1 MIIDWY
7 TIIFQIINF
16 LILVFLLRKFLYGP
30 IVKMM
35 EERERKII
43 EREEEAEAFK
53 KEAEEEV
60 EAYSRKNVELEQ
72 QKEEIMDK
80 ARSAAEEEKNELLN
94 EARSEVDQTRR
105 RWEEALER
113 EKESFIV
120 ELRRRISLQAC
131 SLARHCLEDLA
142 DARLEELIW
151 KHFMTKVDEL
161 AEEDRRELEKGLK
174 DDQYKLNLLS
184 AFDADDSKIK
194 DLKKRLEEIYPDS
207 AEELELKYKKDSELI
222 CGLEIEAGGYRVSW
236 NIDSYLEGMES
247 DILKELNQTG
257 SEEEDGEE
265 PAVDQSE
272 DS

>member
-30 IVKMM
+30 IVNMM
-35 EERERKII
+35 EEREKKII
-43 EREEEAEAFK
+43 EREEEAEALK
-53 KEAEEEV
+53 KVAEKKAET
-60 EAYSRKNVELEQ
+60 YSRKNEELEQ
-72 QKEEIMDK
+72 QKEEIMDQ
-80 ARSAAEEEKNELLN
+80 ARSAAEEEKSELLN

-113 EKESFIV
+113 EKEAFIV

-142 DARLEELIW
+142 DTRLEELTW
-151 KHFMTKVDEL
+151 KQFMAKVDDL

-174 DDQYKLNLLS
+174 DDHYKLNLRS

-194 DLKKRLEEIYPDS
+194 KLKKRLEEIYPDS
-207 AEELELKYKKDSELI
+207 ADELELKYKKDSGLI
-222 CGLEIEAGGYRVSW
+222 CGLELEAGGYRVSW
-236 NIDSYLEGMES
+236 NIDSYLEGIEA

-257 SEEEDGEE
+257 SVEEDEE
-265 PAVDQSE
+265 VAAVDQSE